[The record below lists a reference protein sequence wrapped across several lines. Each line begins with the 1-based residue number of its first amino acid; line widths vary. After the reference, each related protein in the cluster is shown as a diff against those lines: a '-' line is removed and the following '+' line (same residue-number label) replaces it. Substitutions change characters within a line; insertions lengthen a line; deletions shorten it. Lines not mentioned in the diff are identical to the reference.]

1 MANRN
6 MVYVTL
12 ATRYL
17 LFNNIV
23 TPEANDISYPYV
35 SNDVESDT

>member
-6 MVYVTL
+6 MGCVTYL
-12 ATRYL
+12 VILSYL

-23 TPEANDISYPYV
+23 TAEANDISYTLMCLMV
-35 SNDVESDT
+35 